1 MKRFFLSFLLLMLFA
16 NSKADGAYTQE
27 VYKVD
32 NIYYRITSETE
43 RTCSASYLSYWW
55 TRDFGFLPLQNY
67 PQYESL
73 TIPSQV
79 SIFGDEFTVT
89 GIDDYTFYG
98 SEKLVSIS
106 IPNTV
111 KTIGDYAFLE
121 CRVLKT
127 ISLPNDLEFL
137 GEGCFSYTR
146 IESFAFPH
154 KINKVNNFLFSDCYS
169 LNQVTFHEKMDSIGT
184 YSFKDCGLK
193 DISIPEGISYI
204 GKNAFHGCTS
214 LEDISLPESLTYID
228 DEAFRGCIK
237 LTKLF
242 IPKNVIHLGTKFV
255 NNDYYAIINEI
266 NVDQENKIYSSID
279 GILYDKQKTRLIL
292 CPRMYEGDLFLPET
306 VNSLD
311 EYCFSYCKSIN
322 SITFSNS
329 LKSIG
334 NFCFYYSKI
343 EEPFILPLYLESIG
357 NSSFGWSDIPS
368 ITIPA
373 STTLIGDQAFG
384 GNSFTEI
391 NVDKDNPNYASLD
404 GVLYNKDLSELLAY
418 PRRKPDETFTVL
430 GQVKIIR
437 KNAFLYHYNY
447 DRRCS
452 YSSPSEDLVAL
463 KKLII
468 ENGVEVIEENNFDH
482 FTNLTTVELPA
493 SLKEIKENTFD
504 GCDNLFE
511 VTVYATTP
519 PNASGFLAASN
530 RKLHVLPEC
539 LDIYKSSR
547 YWSKFGR
554 IVGDAVAGIE
564 EITIDPDN
572 QDSQFFTIDGKP
584 AESMK
589 SNRIMIRKSSLGQS
603 EKIIVR

>member
-98 SEKLVSIS
+98 SKKLVSIS

-184 YSFKDCGLK
+184 YSFKNCGLK

-204 GKNAFHGCTS
+204 GKNAFYGCTS
-214 LEDISLPESLTYID
+214 LEDISFPESLTYID
-228 DEAFRGCIK
+228 DEAFSGCIK

-255 NNDYYAIINEI
+255 NNEYDAIINEI

-311 EYCFSYCKSIN
+311 NFSFVNCRSIK
-322 SITFSNS
+322 SITFPYS

-334 NFCFYYSKI
+334 KQCFSGAQI
-343 EEPFILPLYLESIG
+343 ISSISLPSNVESIG
-357 NSSFGWSDIPS
+357 DSCFMNSYIPS
-368 ITIPA
+368 ISIPA
-373 STTLIGDQAFG
+373 STTFIGNDALA
-384 GNSFTEI
+384 GNGFTEI
-391 NVDKDNPNYASLD
+391 IVDESNPNYSSRD
-404 GVLYNKDLSELLAY
+404 GVFYNKDFSELIIY
-418 PRRKPDETFTVL
+418 PRGKAAKSFVVP
-430 GQVKIIR
+430 GQVKTICDY
-437 KNAFLYHYNY
+437 AFYNL
-447 DRRCS
+447 S
-452 YSSPSEDLVAL
+452 YQTYPSPLET
-463 KKLII
+463 IEI
-468 ENGVEVIEENNFDH
+468 ENGVEIIGRHNFQH
-482 FTNLTTVELPA
+482 FPNLKTVSLPA
-493 SLKEIKENTFD
+493 SMKLIKYGSFHY
-504 GCDNLFE
+504 CDNIYD

-519 PNASGFLAASN
+519 PEIEDVGLAASN

-589 SNRIMIRKSSLGQS
+589 SNRIMIRKSSFGQS